1 MEHQYPVSWW
11 GRVQYISVSKDQG
24 GLLASSLR
32 LESSAFLVNDFVG
45 GWWVRYERGISTPI
59 YPQTVA
65 DTVVS
70 FRSVEG
76 ARLMM
81 SDYSP
86 CTHQDSEYTLV
97 ETDLQIGDVT
107 QYCTN
112 IEMESTGYRGTYA
125 LVFAYHNFYYA
136 IEAYGWEREV
146 PPDFLADVARAL
158 LAKLEAAP
166 LSDAVTFQP

>member
-1 MEHQYPVSWW
+1 V
-11 GRVQYISVSKDQG
+11 
-24 GLLASSLR
+24 
-32 LESSAFLVNDFVG
+32 VG
-45 GWWVRYERGISTPI
+45 F
-59 YPQTVA
+59 Q
-65 DTVVS
+65 
-70 FRSVEG
+70 SVEG

-112 IEMESTGYRGTYA
+112 VEMRSSGYLGTYA
-125 LVFAYHNFYYA
+125 LVFSYRNFYHA

-146 PPDFLADVARAL
+146 PLEVLEGVARNL
-158 LAKLEAAP
+158 LEKLEAAP
-166 LSDAVTFQP
+166 LSDAVTLQP